1 MVNSQFFDV
10 AVIGGGPSGSTA
22 ARLLA
27 AWGHSV
33 ILLAGPKATKPSLA
47 ESLPPSIRKLFS
59 FLEILDPIDQAEFY
73 RTSGN
78 TARWGDPREHS
89 ERFSGPAAAWGYQV
103 LRRDFDRLL
112 LRLAGPAG
120 VQVCPGAIVRRVD
133 LKHGEQSTLEYSPT
147 NGDHKRVAARF
158 ILDCSGRAGVIARQ
172 GFRTKHPERNTL
184 ALAAV
189 WQKKAGWG
197 LEDETHTLVESY
209 RDGWAWSIPLSPV
222 RRYFTVMVDWRDI
235 QTTRREGLNILYRTE
250 LDKTIRFKSLLKG
263 GALTKGPWGCDAS
276 LYSARCF
283 AADNFLLVG
292 DAASFIDPL
301 SSFGVKKAMASA
313 WVAAVAIN
321 TSLTRSELRGVA
333 LDFYSDRERQVF
345 AGYLRQSEAYCRQAA
360 LQYPNRFWLERSNSA
375 DDISPWET
383 DEEVLKRDPKVLAAF
398 DALKKSPYIRLR
410 RAPEVRIEQRAGI
423 LGREVV
429 LQDAVV
435 NSEIPA
441 GIRFLGGIEVPKLV
455 EIVGNYKQ
463 VPNLFEAYNRRCP
476 SVALPD
482 FLGALSFLLAKRI
495 LVNQQER
502 SQEPESRSQNSK
514 EW

>member
-1 MVNSQFFDV
+1 MVNSPFFDV

-59 FLEILDPIDQAEFY
+59 FLEILDPVDQAQFY

-78 TARWGDPREHS
+78 TAWWGCPREHA
-89 ERFSGPAAAWGYQV
+89 EHFSGPPAAWGYQV
-103 LRRDFDRLL
+103 LRSDFDSLL

-120 VQVCPGAIVRRVD
+120 VQVCTGAIVRSVD
-133 LKHGEQSTLEYSPT
+133 LKHGEQSTLEYADT
-147 NGDHKRVAARF
+147 GGDHKRATARF
-158 ILDCSGRAGVIARQ
+158 ILDCSGRSGVVARQ
-172 GFRTKHPERNTL
+172 GFRTKDPERATL

-189 WQKKAGWG
+189 WKKKAGWG
-197 LEDETHTLVESY
+197 LEDGSHTLVESY

-235 QTTRREGLNILYRTE
+235 QTARREGLKTLYRTE

-283 AADNFLLVG
+283 AGDNFLLVG

-313 WVAAVAIN
+313 WVAAVAVN
-321 TSLTRSELRGVA
+321 TSLTRSELQGVA
-333 LDFYSDRERQVF
+333 LDFYSNRERQVF
-345 AGYLRQSEAYCRQAA
+345 ASYLRQSEAYCRQAA
-360 LQYPNRFWLERSNSA
+360 LQYPNRFWLQRSESA

-383 DEEVLKRDPKVLAAF
+383 DEEVLKKDPKILAAF
-398 DALKKSPYIRLR
+398 EALKKSSFIQLQ
-410 RAPEVRIEQRAGI
+410 RAPEVRIEKRAGI
-423 LGREVV
+423 AGREVV

-435 NSEIPA
+435 NPEIPA

-455 EIVGNYKQ
+455 EIVGNYAQ
-463 VPNLFEAYNRRCP
+463 VPSLFEAYNRRCP
-476 SVALPD
+476 SVPLPD
-482 FLGALSFLLAKRI
+482 FLGALSVLLAKNI
-495 LVNQQER
+495 LINR
-502 SQEPESRSQNSK
+502 TTK
-514 EW
+514 